1 MATVIDIARYDR
13 FLTRLLRALDSTEL
27 GKQLNE
33 PGSFTLFAPVNLA
46 FELIDNRS
54 FDELMKPANRQRLV
68 DILSYHIIAD
78 KKMFKDL
85 RNGQKLQALNGKDIT
100 ISIRDNMVHINGAK
114 ILSRD
119 KQASNGVV
127 HCVSA
132 VNLP

>member
-13 FLTRLLRALDSTEL
+13 FLTRLLQALDSTEL

-54 FDELMKPANRQRLV
+54 FNELMKPANRQRLL
-68 DILSYHIIAD
+68 DILSYHIVAGRNL
-78 KKMFKDL
+78 FKDL
-85 RNGQKLQALNGKDIT
+85 RNGRTLQAINGKNIT
-100 ISIRDNMVHINGAK
+100 ISVKDNTVYINGAK

-119 KQASNGVV
+119 KQASNGVL
-127 HCVSA
+127 HCVNA